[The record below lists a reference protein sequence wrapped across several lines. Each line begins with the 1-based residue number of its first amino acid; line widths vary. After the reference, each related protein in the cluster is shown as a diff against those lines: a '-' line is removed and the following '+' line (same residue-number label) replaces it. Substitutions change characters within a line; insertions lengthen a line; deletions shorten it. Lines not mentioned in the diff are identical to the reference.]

1 MLRNNRAHA
10 RTAAGAHAAG
20 HASGARP
27 APKPAPAART
37 CGDCRFMTERMGVLR
52 THCECLE
59 PSQSGRRVGEKD
71 AACPLFAGHMVKPGP
86 SLAELLGADTR
97 RAVSELTAEKPARP
111 ERREPA
117 AGGVPAVAGKPA
129 AANPAPTA
137 STTPAAAD
145 DLDLAALEARAQA
158 AEARA
163 QALEARAA
171 LAEARARASRGGQE
185 SGR

>member
-1 MLRNNRAHA
+1 MLRNNRTH
-10 RTAAGAHAAG
+10 
-20 HASGARP
+20 
-27 APKPAPAART
+27 ART

-97 RAVSELTAEKPARP
+97 RAVGELTSEKPARTG
-111 ERREPA
+111 RRRTGTTGASAAAAAPA
-117 AGGVPAVAGKPA
+117 NADAAPA
-129 AANPAPTA
+129 AA
-137 STTPAAAD
+137 PAAAD
-145 DLDLAALEARAQA
+145 EADLAALEARAQA

-163 QALEARAA
+163 QALEAKAA
-171 LAEARARASRGGQE
+171 LAEARARAGRGE
-185 SGR
+185 RASGR

>member
-1 MLRNNRAHA
+1 MLRNNRTH
-10 RTAAGAHAAG
+10 
-20 HASGARP
+20 
-27 APKPAPAART
+27 ART

-71 AACPLFAGHMVKPGP
+71 AACPLFASHMVKPGP

-111 ERREPA
+111 ERRGTGTTGAAAA
-117 AGGVPAVAGKPA
+117 AGAPANADAAPA
-129 AANPAPTA
+129 TA
-137 STTPAAAD
+137 DEA
-145 DLDLAALEARAQA
+145 DLAALEARAQA

-163 QALEARAA
+163 QALEAKAA
-171 LAEARARASRGGQE
+171 LAEARARAGRGGQE

>member
-1 MLRNNRAHA
+1 MLRNNRTNVRA
-10 RTAAGAHAAG
+10 
-20 HASGARP
+20 
-27 APKPAPAART
+27 AART

-86 SLAELLGADTR
+86 SLAQLLGADAR
-97 RAVSELTAEKPARP
+97 RAVDELTAEKPARP

-117 AGGVPAVAGKPA
+117 ADGGA
-129 AANPAPTA
+129 AA
-137 STTPAAAD
+137 PAAAD
-145 DLDLAALEARAQA
+145 APDVPAAPEAAGDLDLAALEARARA

-163 QALEARAA
+163 QALEAKAA
-171 LAEARARASRGGQE
+171 LAEARARA
-185 SGR
+185 GRKGPEGDRR

>member
-1 MLRNNRAHA
+1 MLRNNRTH
-10 RTAAGAHAAG
+10 
-20 HASGARP
+20 
-27 APKPAPAART
+27 ART

-97 RAVSELTAEKPARP
+97 RAVGELTSEKPARTG
-111 ERREPA
+111 RRGTGTTGAAPA
-117 AGGVPAVAGKPA
+117 GVPANADA
-129 AANPAPTA
+129 APTA
-137 STTPAAAD
+137 AKEA
-145 DLDLAALEARAQA
+145 DLAALEARAQA

-163 QALEARAA
+163 QALEAKAA
-171 LAEARARASRGGQE
+171 LAEARARAGRGE
-185 SGR
+185 RASGR

>member
-1 MLRNNRAHA
+1 MLRNNRTH
-10 RTAAGAHAAG
+10 
-20 HASGARP
+20 
-27 APKPAPAART
+27 ART

-97 RAVSELTAEKPARP
+97 RAVGELTSEKPAHTG
-111 ERREPA
+111 RRGTGTTGAAAA
-117 AGGVPAVAGKPA
+117 AGAPANADA
-129 AANPAPTA
+129 A
-137 STTPAAAD
+137 PAAAD
-145 DLDLAALEARAQA
+145 EADLAALEARVQA

-163 QALEARAA
+163 QALEAKAA
-171 LAEARARASRGGQE
+171 LAEARARAGRGE
-185 SGR
+185 RASGR

>member
-1 MLRNNRAHA
+1 MLRNNRANA
-10 RTAAGAHAAG
+10 RA
-20 HASGARP
+20 
-27 APKPAPAART
+27 AART

-86 SLAELLGADTR
+86 SLAQLLGADAR
-97 RAVSELTAEKPARP
+97 RAVDELTAEKPARP

-117 AGGVPAVAGKPA
+117 ADDAAAAPAAPAAPGVPAAPEAAG
-129 AANPAPTA
+129 
-137 STTPAAAD
+137 
-145 DLDLAALEARAQA
+145 DLDLAALEARARA

-163 QALEARAA
+163 QALEAQAA
-171 LAEARARASRGGQE
+171 LAEARARASRKGPE
-185 SGR
+185 DGRR

>member
-1 MLRNNRAHA
+1 MLRNNRTH
-10 RTAAGAHAAG
+10 
-20 HASGARP
+20 
-27 APKPAPAART
+27 ART

-71 AACPLFAGHMVKPGP
+71 AACPLFASHMVKPGP

-111 ERREPA
+111 ERRERAAAGTPAVSTAPA
-117 AGGVPAVAGKPA
+117 ATPTAPA
-129 AANPAPTA
+129 A
-137 STTPAAAD
+137 PAAAD
-145 DLDLAALEARAQA
+145 EADLAALEARAQA

-163 QALEARAA
+163 QALEAKAA
-171 LAEARARASRGGQE
+171 LAEARARAGRGGQE

>member
-1 MLRNNRAHA
+1 MLRNNRA
-10 RTAAGAHAAG
+10 
-20 HASGARP
+20 SGAKP
-27 APKPAPAART
+27 AAKPAGKAPAART

-129 AANPAPTA
+129 AANPAPAAATP
-137 STTPAAAD
+137 TTPAAAD

>member
-1 MLRNNRAHA
+1 MLRNNRTNA
-10 RTAAGAHAAG
+10 RA
-20 HASGARP
+20 
-27 APKPAPAART
+27 AART

-86 SLAELLGADTR
+86 SLAQLLGADAR
-97 RAVSELTAEKPARP
+97 RAVDELTAEKPARP

-117 AGGVPAVAGKPA
+117 ADDAATAADAPA
-129 AANPAPTA
+129 A
-137 STTPAAAD
+137 PAASEAAG
-145 DLDLAALEARAQA
+145 DLDLAALEARARA

-163 QALEARAA
+163 QALEAKAA
-171 LAEARARASRGGQE
+171 LAEARARA
-185 SGR
+185 GRKGPEGDRR

>member
-1 MLRNNRAHA
+1 MLRNNRTNA
-10 RTAAGAHAAG
+10 RA
-20 HASGARP
+20 
-27 APKPAPAART
+27 AART

-86 SLAELLGADTR
+86 SLAQLLGADAR
-97 RAVSELTAEKPARP
+97 RAVDELTAEKPARP

-117 AGGVPAVAGKPA
+117 ADDDAAAPDVPAAPEAAG
-129 AANPAPTA
+129 
-137 STTPAAAD
+137 
-145 DLDLAALEARAQA
+145 DLDLAALEARARA

-163 QALEARAA
+163 QALEAKAA
-171 LAEARARASRGGQE
+171 LAEARARASRKGPEGD
-185 SGR
+185 RR

>member
-1 MLRNNRAHA
+1 MLRNNRTNA
-10 RTAAGAHAAG
+10 RA
-20 HASGARP
+20 
-27 APKPAPAART
+27 AART

-86 SLAELLGADTR
+86 SLAQLLGADAR
-97 RAVSELTAEKPARP
+97 RAVDELTAEKPARP

-117 AGGVPAVAGKPA
+117 ADGA
-129 AANPAPTA
+129 AAPDAPAEPVA
-137 STTPAAAD
+137 PEAAD
-145 DLDLAALEARAQA
+145 DLDLAALEARARA

-163 QALEARAA
+163 QALEAQAA
-171 LAEARARASRGGQE
+171 LAEARARA
-185 SGR
+185 GRKGPEGDRR

>member
-1 MLRNNRAHA
+1 MLRNNRTH
-10 RTAAGAHAAG
+10 
-20 HASGARP
+20 
-27 APKPAPAART
+27 ART

-97 RAVSELTAEKPARP
+97 RAVGELTSEKPARTGY
-111 ERREPA
+111 RGTGTTGAAAA
-117 AGGVPAVAGKPA
+117 AGAPATADA
-129 AANPAPTA
+129 A
-137 STTPAAAD
+137 PAAAD
-145 DLDLAALEARAQA
+145 EADLAALEARAQA

-163 QALEARAA
+163 QALEAKAA
-171 LAEARARASRGGQE
+171 LAEARARAGRSERA

>member
-1 MLRNNRAHA
+1 MLRNNRTH
-10 RTAAGAHAAG
+10 
-20 HASGARP
+20 
-27 APKPAPAART
+27 ART

-97 RAVSELTAEKPARP
+97 RAVGELTSEKPARTG
-111 ERREPA
+111 RRERAAAGTPAVSTAPA
-117 AGGVPAVAGKPA
+117 ATPTAPA
-129 AANPAPTA
+129 A
-137 STTPAAAD
+137 PAAAD
-145 DLDLAALEARAQA
+145 EADLAALEARAQA

-171 LAEARARASRGGQE
+171 LAEARARAGRGGQE

>member
-1 MLRNNRAHA
+1 MLRNNRA
-10 RTAAGAHAAG
+10 
-20 HASGARP
+20 SGAKP
-27 APKPAPAART
+27 AAKPAGKAPAART

-97 RAVSELTAEKPARP
+97 RAVSELTSEKPARTG
-111 ERREPA
+111 RRGTGTTGASAAA
-117 AGGVPAVAGKPA
+117 AGAPATADAAPA
-129 AANPAPTA
+129 AAT
-137 STTPAAAD
+137 AAAD
-145 DLDLAALEARAQA
+145 EAELAALEARAQA

-163 QALEARAA
+163 QALEAKAA
-171 LAEARARASRGGQE
+171 LAEARARAGRGE
-185 SGR
+185 RASGR

>member
-1 MLRNNRAHA
+1 MLRNNRTH
-10 RTAAGAHAAG
+10 
-20 HASGARP
+20 
-27 APKPAPAART
+27 ART

-97 RAVSELTAEKPARP
+97 RAVGELTSEKPARTG
-111 ERREPA
+111 RRGTGTTGAAA
-117 AGGVPAVAGKPA
+117 AGAPATADA
-129 AANPAPTA
+129 A
-137 STTPAAAD
+137 PAAAD
-145 DLDLAALEARAQA
+145 EADLAALEARAQA

-163 QALEARAA
+163 QALEAKAA
-171 LAEARARASRGGQE
+171 LAEARARAGRGGQE